1 MIGLDT
7 NILLRL
13 VLKDDAKQY
22 ARTLDLLTKKLTP
35 GRPGFINLVVLMEFA
50 WTLRRAFKQSNESV
64 AATVERLLGVENI
77 VVERSEIVAKALWLS
92 LDKRIDLPDALIS
105 CLNEAEGCSQTLTFD
120 DDFASSGA
128 AAPLT

>member
-22 ARTLDLLTKKLTP
+22 ARVLDLFTKKPTA
-35 GRPGFINLVVLMEFA
+35 GHPGFINLVVLMEFA
-50 WTLRRAFKQSNESV
+50 WTLRRTFKQSNESI
-64 AATVERLLGVENI
+64 AAAVERLLGVENI

-105 CLNEAEGCSQTLTFD
+105 CLNEAEGCSKTVTFD
-120 DDFASSGA
+120 EDFARSGA
-128 AAPLT
+128 AALLT

>member
-13 VLKDDAKQY
+13 ILKDDAKQH
-22 ARTLDLLTKKLTP
+22 ARVLNLLKKTLSA

-50 WTLRRAFKQSNESV
+50 WTLRRALKQSNESV
-64 AATVERLLGVENI
+64 MTIVEQLLGMNNI
-77 VVERSEIVAKALWLS
+77 VVERGEIVARALWVS

-105 CLNEAEGCSQTLTFD
+105 CLNEAEGCSETLTFD
-120 DDFASSGA
+120 VDFARSGA
-128 AAPLT
+128 AILVR